1 MCFVTLSLC
10 EIMQYFKM
18 EIWEFIL
25 WILNS
30 IRLKKNNNKT
40 TKKKQKEKMTGICCM
55 SAGVSNHR
63 WGEKLA

>member
-1 MCFVTLSLC
+1 
-10 EIMQYFKM
+10 MQYFKM

-30 IRLKKNNNKT
+30 IRLKKQQQNNN
-40 TKKKQKEKMTGICCM
+40 KKQKEKMTGICYM

>member
-1 MCFVTLSLC
+1 
-10 EIMQYFKM
+10 MQYFKM

-40 TKKKQKEKMTGICCM
+40 TTKKQKEKMTGICYM